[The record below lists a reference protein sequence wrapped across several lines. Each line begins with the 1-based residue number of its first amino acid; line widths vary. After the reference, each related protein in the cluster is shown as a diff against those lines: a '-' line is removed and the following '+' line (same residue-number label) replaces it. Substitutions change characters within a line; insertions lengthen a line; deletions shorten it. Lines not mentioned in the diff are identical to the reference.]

1 MNIVTRDCGAGDRIA
16 PGTRAYPKFF
26 ANVSAL
32 VGATLSLAL
41 GLAMMPPAHATA
53 APGPAAGPVT
63 ASAAASATVTV
74 AGLEIARTAQVGAST
89 LVLNGAGKRTK
100 YFFDVYVAGLYLSAH
115 LGDAAAILGDPG
127 PKRISMT
134 LMRNLSAEQLSDAL
148 REGISLNSS
157 PAELASLSSQVDALV
172 GTMNLIG
179 SASKGDLLTIDFPA
193 DGTTRVAINGQ
204 ARGNPIPG
212 ADFQR
217 ALLKVWLGAKPVQAD
232 LKKSL
237 LGD

>member
-1 MNIVTRDCGAGDRIA
+1 MNIVRNCGASDWIA
-16 PGTRAYPKFF
+16 PSTRAHPK
-26 ANVSAL
+26 VR
-32 VGATLSLAL
+32 ATLMALA
-41 GLAMMPPAHATA
+41 GAAAMVPAMMLPAHAA
-53 APGPAAGPVT
+53 A
-63 ASAAASATVTV
+63 ASPAASATVTV
-74 AGLEIARTAQVGAST
+74 AGVEIERTAQVGAST
-89 LVLNGAGKRTK
+89 LVLNGAGKRTRF
-100 YFFDVYVAGLYLSAH
+100 FFDVYVAGLYLGAH
-115 LGDAAAILGDPG
+115 LGDAAGILGDPG
-127 PKRISMT
+127 PKRLSMT

-157 PAELASLSSQVDALV
+157 PAELASLSAQVEALV

-179 SASKGDLLTIDFPA
+179 SAAKGDLLTIDFLA

-204 ARGNPIPG
+204 PRGSPIPG

-232 LKKSL
+232 LKKAL

>member
-1 MNIVTRDCGAGDRIA
+1 MNIVRNCGASDWIA
-16 PGTRAYPKFF
+16 PSSRAHPKFR
-26 ANVSAL
+26 
-32 VGATLSLAL
+32 ATLMALA
-41 GLAMMPPAHATA
+41 GAAAMVPAMMLPAHA
-53 APGPAAGPVT
+53 
-63 ASAAASATVTV
+63 AAAAAAATETV
-74 AGLEIARTAQVGAST
+74 AGVEIERTARVGAST

-100 YFFDVYVAGLYLSAH
+100 FFFDVYVAGLYLSAH
-115 LGDAAAILGDPG
+115 LGDAAGILGDPG
-127 PKRISMT
+127 PKRLSMT

-157 PAELASLSSQVDALV
+157 PAELASLSAQVEALV

-179 SASKGDLLTIDFPA
+179 SAAKGEVLAIDFLA

-204 ARGNPIPG
+204 PRGNPIPG

-232 LKKSL
+232 LKKAL

>member
-1 MNIVTRDCGAGDRIA
+1 MNIVTRNCGASDRIA
-16 PGTRAYPKFF
+16 PSTHAHPKFL
-26 ANVSAL
+26 ATVMAL
-32 VGATLSLAL
+32 AGAAAMV
-41 GLAMMPPAHATA
+41 LAMTLPAH
-53 APGPAAGPVT
+53 
-63 ASAAASATVTV
+63 SAAAAAAANATSTVTV
-74 AGLEIARTAQVGAST
+74 AGVEIARTAQVGAST
-89 LVLNGAGKRTK
+89 LMLNGAGKRTRF
-100 YFFDVYVAGLYLSAH
+100 FFDVYVAGLYLSAQ
-115 LGDAAAILGDPG
+115 LGDAAGILGDPG

-157 PAELASLSSQVDALV
+157 PAELASLSAQIEALV

-179 SASKGDLLTIDFPA
+179 SAAKGDLLTIDFLA

-204 ARGNPIPG
+204 PRGNPIPG

-232 LKKSL
+232 LKKAL

>member
-1 MNIVTRDCGAGDRIA
+1 MNIVTRNCGAGDRIA
-16 PGTRAYPKFF
+16 PRTHAHPKFLATVLAF
-26 ANVSAL
+26 AGAATGL
-32 VGATLSLAL
+32 V
-41 GLAMMPPAHATA
+41 MMPAARAAA
-53 APGPAAGPVT
+53 APET
-63 ASAAASATVTV
+63 ATV
-74 AGLEIARTAQVGAST
+74 AGVEVARTAQVGASM

-100 YFFDVYVAGLYLSAH
+100 YFFDVYVAGLYLSTR
-115 LGDAAAILGDPG
+115 LGDAAGVLADPG

-148 REGISLNSS
+148 RDGISLNSS
-157 PAELASLSSQVDALV
+157 PAELASLSAQIEALV

-179 SASKGDLLTIDFPA
+179 SAAKGDLLTIDFLA

-232 LKKSL
+232 LKKAL